1 MQRFAAYSC
10 VSNCFTPTMYQGNI
24 LSTNVT
30 NFLVFLIFPDGIH
43 AGAGHGTRPR
53 EGLALAR
60 RMDSQ
65 NQQFCLK
72 WNSFGSNLA
81 TAFGNLFKSESL
93 TDVTLFCD
101 GESIWWKA
109 GVFVLNTYNIC
120 MYGTPAA
127 CSRQGL
133 DQPSANRLFISCEC
147 THSRI
152 YSLASLRACLPLN

>member
-1 MQRFAAYSC
+1 MFG
-10 VSNCFTPTMYQGNI
+10 F
-24 LSTNVT
+24 
-30 NFLVFLIFPDGIH
+30 FLIFPDGIH
-43 AGAGHGTRPR
+43 AGAGHGTQPR

-101 GESIWWKA
+101 GEYMLWKA
-109 GVFVLNTYNIC
+109 GVFE
-120 MYGTPAA
+120 
-127 CSRQGL
+127 L
-133 DQPSANRLFISCEC
+133 D
-147 THSRI
+147 T
-152 YSLASLRACLPLN
+152 